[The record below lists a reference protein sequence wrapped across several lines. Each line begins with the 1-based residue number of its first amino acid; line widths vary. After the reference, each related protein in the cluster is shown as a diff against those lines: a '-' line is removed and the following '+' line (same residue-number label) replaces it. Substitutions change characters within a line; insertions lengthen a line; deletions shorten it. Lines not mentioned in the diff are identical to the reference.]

1 MSETSS
7 KRLEVGVVLQGG
19 GALGAYE
26 CGALNALLELMD
38 EFAAHG
44 HEIELKVVTGV
55 SIGSI
60 NAACVVGANTR
71 SDARARLDALWDDL
85 TLQAPPFWI
94 RAAQRDL
101 AYFGLPGFYAP
112 RPDFWTAPSWTYLYD
127 TRPLLATLA
136 RHVDFNALNASP
148 IAFAV
153 TAVELVTGTLRIF
166 ANRPLGGVPA
176 TRIEPRHVLAS
187 GSLPPGFPWT
197 EIDGMPYWDG
207 GLVDNTPLGTAIDAF
222 STDRDVDRMLVVMN
236 LYPLRARL
244 PRNLA
249 GVEDRMHELSFGNRV
264 RQDHDSAR
272 RINALVETIDE
283 LAEKIAPDDRSGWL
297 NARLDEARRYKVIDC
312 IVNIDMQDPIAT
324 LVPAAQNPADDK
336 DGMRDFSPE
345 TVSRRRRDGN
355 KFAHDILRPA
365 FENRFRA
372 ADAAAAPAADAG
384 RSGSD
389 AVGGGRETT
398 AEEDTTNRQRAGR
411 GLARRAQRSALDN
424 TKPS

>member
-38 EFAAHG
+38 EFAAHS

-60 NAACVVGANTR
+60 NAACVVGAKTR

-222 STDRDVDRMLVVMN
+222 STDRDVDRMLVVMKRGC
-236 LYPLRARL
+236 RATS
-244 PRNLA
+244 P
-249 GVEDRMHELSFGNRV
+249 GS
-264 RQDHDSAR
+264 
-272 RINALVETIDE
+272 RIA
-283 LAEKIAPDDRSGWL
+283 
-297 NARLDEARRYKVIDC
+297 C
-312 IVNIDMQDPIAT
+312 
-324 LVPAAQNPADDK
+324 
-336 DGMRDFSPE
+336 
-345 TVSRRRRDGN
+345 
-355 KFAHDILRPA
+355 
-365 FENRFRA
+365 
-372 ADAAAAPAADAG
+372 
-384 RSGSD
+384 
-389 AVGGGRETT
+389 
-398 AEEDTTNRQRAGR
+398 TN
-411 GLARRAQRSALDN
+411 
-424 TKPS
+424 